1 MPLSPIDTSSER
13 SSAGAPDSG
22 HAPASATVH
31 DWTCPFCPLLCDDLT
46 VRREADG
53 TLTAP
58 DTGCDRLA
66 RALASFGAADAACP
80 PRIDGQPVGFDEAI
94 ARAAAILAT
103 ARRALF
109 GGLATDVAGARTVY
123 ALAAACGATLDHLH
137 GETLSAVT
145 RVIQDRGAFFTTL
158 SEIRARAD
166 LLIFFGCR
174 PSERYPRF
182 FARALRATG
191 GGDDG
196 HERGNRDK
204 GSESDA
210 PDFERELVFVGGE
223 ADPSTNDLP
232 RATTRTML
240 PNLDPFD
247 IVALWSAL
255 AEGRRPA
262 ALGVLRGELAAA
274 VDALAALTA
283 RIAEAQYAV
292 IVYEPAAL
300 PNGRGQPA
308 ALLIEG
314 LHRIVKAINLKTRAA
329 AFALGGDDG
338 ATTVNQAVTWLSG
351 LPLPLRVPSVLR
363 GDGTAQLEHDAG
375 RYRTARLIDE
385 SGARYGTDALLWIAA
400 LGPSALPRALAADV
414 PAIVIG
420 HPALSEAAATRSAP
434 TVFIPAATPGVDTE
448 GHLFRLDATVVAPL
462 TALRAN
468 TLPSV
473 AQIATSLTEQLSGLA
488 RQPGQAAGRAAGQ
501 RADEHADRGTADGGA
516 GGGTDRA
523 DGAGEPKP

>member
-1 MPLSPIDTSSER
+1 MPLSPIDSPSER

-22 HAPASATVH
+22 HKPASVTVH

-46 VRREADG
+46 VLREADG

-58 DTGCDRLA
+58 DTGCDRLT

-80 PRIDGQPVGFDEAI
+80 PRVDGQPVSFDEAI
-94 ARAAAILAT
+94 ARAAAILAP

-109 GGLATDVAGARTVY
+109 GGLATDVAGARAVY

-137 GETLSAVT
+137 GQTMSAMT

-166 LLIFFGCR
+166 LLIFFGSR

-182 FARALRATG
+182 YERALRGTSRNG
-191 GGDDG
+191 
-196 HERGNRDK
+196 K
-204 GSESDA
+204 GSEGGERGEGNVRTAGSQSDA
-210 PDFERELVFVGGE
+210 SDFERELVFIGGE
-223 ADPSTNDLP
+223 ADPSTKDLP
-232 RATTRTML
+232 HTSTQTVL
-240 PNLDPFD
+240 PHLDPFD

-262 ALGVLRGELAAA
+262 ALGVLRPELATA
-274 VDALAALTA
+274 VDALAALAA
-283 RIAEAQYAV
+283 RIAAAQYAV
-292 IVYEPAAL
+292 VVYEPAAL
-300 PNGRGQPA
+300 PSGRGQPA

-363 GDGTAQLEHDAG
+363 GDGKAALEHDAA

-385 SGARYGTDALLWIAA
+385 GGARHGTDALLWIAA
-400 LGPSALPRALAADV
+400 LGPSTLPPALNAEV

-420 HPALSEAAATRSAP
+420 HPALSDTAATRSAP
-434 TVFIPAATPGVDTE
+434 TVFIPAATPGVDAE

-468 TLPSV
+468 ALPSV
-473 AQIATSLTEQLSGLA
+473 AQIATSLAERVSALA
-488 RQPGQAAGRAAGQ
+488 GQTPGQT
-501 RADEHADRGTADGGA
+501 ADQGAADGGA
-516 GGGTDRA
+516 GGGTPHT
-523 DGAGEPKP
+523 DGAGEAEP